1 MGENPF
7 PQFIISLLLSN
18 DFEIKVDFHG
28 RGEYNYVRC
37 PGSRILLGS
46 YHVTP
51 TFPIPGGDT
60 QARLVK

>member
-1 MGENPF
+1 MKFCENKCL
-7 PQFIISLLLSN
+7 QTA
-18 DFEIKVDFHG
+18 IKLVCHVDFRG

-37 PGSRILLGS
+37 PGSKIMLGS